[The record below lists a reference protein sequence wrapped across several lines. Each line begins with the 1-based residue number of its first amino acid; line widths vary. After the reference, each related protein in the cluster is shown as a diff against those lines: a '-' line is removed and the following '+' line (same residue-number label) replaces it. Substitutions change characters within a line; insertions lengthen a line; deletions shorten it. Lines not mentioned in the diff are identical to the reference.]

1 MASNPLGDA
10 LILGAPGID
19 GKAVNLPSH
28 GAINAFSDE
37 KHRLASHDDNHDK
50 KVALDPEIKDALSTY
65 GIADRDNEEHIII
78 TGADAAAH
86 LLSLRDDF
94 EPALTFRSI
103 FLASILSAFQAVV
116 YQIYQV
122 FYILESCAGRN
133 PNFSCSSSPRWLIF
147 REPLSFSWLTSWV
160 LLGLNFYLAGIS
172 SKLGGELKA
181 MRAECLITS
190 RFCLSSTMVLGALKS
205 MPSQPSQPLQHL

>member
-28 GAINAFSDE
+28 EAINAFSDE
-37 KHRLASHDDNHDK
+37 KHRLTTQRSDLDE
-50 KVALDPEIKDALSTY
+50 KVALDPEIKAALPTY
-65 GIADRDNEEHIII
+65 QSVEGDSEDHIII

-94 EPALTFRSI
+94 ESALTFRSI
-103 FLASILSAFQAVV
+103 FLASILSGFQAVV

-122 FYILESCAGRN
+122 CSC
-133 PNFSCSSSPRWLIF
+133 
-147 REPLSFSWLTSWV
+147 V
-160 LLGLNFYLAGIS
+160 
-172 SKLGGELKA
+172 
-181 MRAECLITS
+181 
-190 RFCLSSTMVLGALKS
+190 
-205 MPSQPSQPLQHL
+205 